1 MMTQESALGRR
12 RTLALGGH
20 NVPVGPTP
28 EVGSLY
34 VSLRNSIGHHRV
46 FASRL
51 ASSGNIRGL
60 HTKPLDRQHVPTI
73 RARAQ

>member
-51 ASSGNIRGL
+51 ASSGNISEAANN
-60 HTKPLDRQHVPTI
+60 TI
-73 RARAQ
+73 ARLTYHAQ